1 MKEERITNDEV
12 RSEFN
17 NIPPVED
24 FIGRYTLRLLGKI
37 VRTDDR
43 QTQKKMLNAWIP
55 TSRKSGAPQKTLRHR
70 FKTTIKIALSEIKIS
85 KDAPL
90 KEWTSI
96 ARNEEKWETVVDS
109 FFENA
114 RRMRENEISDSDEN
128 TVR

>member
-1 MKEERITNDEV
+1 MELNQSQSRKLNAFHHSAIRWILGIKWEKTKEERITKNEV

-70 FKTTIKIALSEIKIS
+70 FKTTIKIALPDVKIS

-90 KEWTSI
+90 KE
-96 ARNEEKWETVVDS
+96 
-109 FFENA
+109 
-114 RRMRENEISDSDEN
+114 
-128 TVR
+128 